1 MLKTLNLSLR
11 SVWVRPAWALVSGVL
26 LAGGLASGLLAL
38 LAGQQ
43 VQQAFARDQA
53 GIDLVVGAKG
63 DATALV
69 MANLY
74 HLEAP
79 GGELPMAQVHALR
92 RDARVAKLVPLALA
106 DNFRGYRIVGTTVDY
121 LGLYGAAFA
130 DGQPWRR
137 LTQVVVGAEVA
148 RATGIQVNNTFIAT
162 HGLQAGGDAG
172 HKQAPLRVVGV
183 LAPCACVLDRLIL
196 TPLESVWYVHDDGMT
211 ADDSERD
218 GTLDAHRTV
227 TAALLRTVDAQ
238 AAKTLAASVRGEMG
252 LQAATSQIELDHW
265 MAALVRDSRL
275 LYGLAAVL
283 LLMGGTCAGWVMN
296 SAVRIQHADYAL
308 LSLLGASA
316 AKRAGLVLWQ
326 AVVLALLAGLLGLL
340 GGHAATHWLGQAWQA
355 RLPVR
360 LTGAV
365 WLPAEWLGLA
375 LTWGVAL
382 LAAAWPA
389 RRAAQA
395 NAQALMFAKA

>member
-1 MLKTLNLSLR
+1 MLRTLNLSLR
-11 SVWVRPAWALVSGVL
+11 GLWVRPGWALVSVVL

-43 VQQAFARDQA
+43 IRQAFARDQA
-53 GIDLVVGAKG
+53 GIDLVVGARG
-63 DATALV
+63 DAATLV

-74 HLEAP
+74 HLQAP
-79 GGELPMAQVHALR
+79 YGELPMAQVHALQQ
-92 RDARVAKLVPLALA
+92 DARVAKLVPLALA
-106 DNFRGYRIVGTTVDY
+106 DNFRGYRIVGTTAEY

-148 RATGIQVNNTFIAT
+148 RATGMQVNNTFIAT
-162 HGLQAGGDAG
+162 HGLQAGGDAR

-183 LAPCACVLDRLIL
+183 LANCACVLDRLIL
-196 TPLESVWYVHDDGMT
+196 TQMESVWYVHDDNMT

-218 GTLDAHRTV
+218 GKLDAHRMV
-227 TAALLRTVDAQ
+227 TAALLRTADARS
-238 AAKTLAASVRGEMG
+238 AAALMASITAGPG
-252 LQAATSQIELDHW
+252 LQAALSQTGLDHW
-265 MAALVRDSRL
+265 LAALTRDSHL
-275 LYGLAAVL
+275 LCGLAAFL
-283 LLMGGTCAGWVMN
+283 MLMGGICAGWMMN

-316 AKRAGLVLWQ
+316 ARRAGLVLCQ
-326 AVVLALLAGLLGLL
+326 AVALALLAGLLGLL

-360 LTGAV
+360 LSGAV

-375 LTWGVAL
+375 LTWGVVL

-395 NAQALMFAKA
+395 SAHALMLARA